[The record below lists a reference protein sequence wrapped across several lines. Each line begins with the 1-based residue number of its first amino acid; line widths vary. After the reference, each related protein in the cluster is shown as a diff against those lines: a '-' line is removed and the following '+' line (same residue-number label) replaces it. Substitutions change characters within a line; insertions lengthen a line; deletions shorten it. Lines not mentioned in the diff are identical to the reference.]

1 MSKQPFSEVF
11 LICGLKC
18 HKNVVNSS
26 VIKHARCT
34 LFSQHRCTLD
44 NILIIYRG
52 VIKQVRYKTGSVYF
66 IVFSSINEKCVPASK
81 CNSVLATS
89 FSSPD
94 RFFNSFNHYGQL
106 ETLLKLKT

>member
-1 MSKQPFSEVF
+1 MSKQPFSGVF

-18 HKNVVNSS
+18 HKYVVNSS

-34 LFSQHRCTLD
+34 LFSQHRYTLD

-106 ETLLKLKT
+106 ETLSKLKT